1 MQLAYAIGVAEPI
14 SIFVNSYSTSHVG
27 LSDSEIAAR
36 IQQLFDL
43 RPYAIEQRLQLR
55 KPIYQATASYGH
67 FGREPRHVT
76 RTVNNYDGSTL
87 SLDVELFTWERLD
100 YVDQVREAFGIQA

>member
-1 MQLAYAIGVAEPI
+1 MSSLHIAAEK
-14 SIFVNSYSTSHVG
+14 G
-27 LSDSEIAAR
+27 EIAER
-36 IQQLFDL
+36 IQKLFDL

-67 FGREPRHVT
+67 FGREPRRVT

-87 SLDVELFTWERLD
+87 SIDVELFTWERLD
-100 YVDQVREAFGIQA
+100 YVDQVRAAFGIKA